1 MRTLSLLKLPLPAL
15 LLVAVPASAADI
27 TFSRDVAP
35 ILNRHCVGCHRAGEI
50 APMSLMTYREARPWA
65 RSIARVVAGRQMPP
79 WFASPDYGEWANDPS
94 LSEEE
99 IGTIV
104 AWVEGGAQPGDPSL
118 MPEPPDF
125 TEGWQLG
132 EPDYVIEVPAVTVP
146 AEGPDLFLNQFVT
159 VDIPERRWIRAVEF
173 RAGAPRVNH
182 HQLAMKADFTG
193 MVEDGVPLTPKE
205 AMRASGTVDGRGYF
219 NVLGMWAVGTAP
231 TEFPEGAGRW
241 VEPGA
246 VVVMNQ
252 HYHPNGEEQTDRT
265 LIGLHF
271 GEGEP
276 RSEIWAV
283 IAGEIDFL
291 IPAGAPD
298 HRVEYRH
305 EIARDSMIVSYL
317 PHMHWRGK
325 SMSYTA
331 HYPEGDS
338 ELLLE
343 VPEYDFNWQLFYYP
357 EEPKFVPAGT
367 VVEIVAVYD
376 NSAANPDNPD
386 PTRDVGFG
394 MQSTDEMMFGFF
406 ELVELESENGRED
419 WISHG
424 RKGRAAEGPPPN
436 SAGGP

>member
-1 MRTLSLLKLPLPAL
+1 MLRAPI
-15 LLVAVPASAADI
+15 LLVVGLAAAPAAGGEP
-27 TFSRDVAP
+27 TFSSDVAP
-35 ILNRHCVGCHRAGEI
+35 ILNRHCVQCHRPGEI
-50 APMSLMTYREARPWA
+50 APMSLVTYREARPWA
-65 RSIARVVAGRQMPP
+65 RSIARVVAARQMPP
-79 WFASPDYGEWANDPS
+79 WFANPDYGEWANDPS

-104 AWVEGGAQPGDPSL
+104 AWVEGGAQPGDPGL
-118 MPEPPDF
+118 MPEPPEF

-173 RAGAPRVNH
+173 RAGAPKVNH

-231 TEFPEGAGRW
+231 TEFPEGVGRW
-241 VEPGA
+241 IEPGA

-276 RSEIWAV
+276 SSEIWAV
-283 IAGEIDFL
+283 IAGDIEFL

-305 EIARDSMIVSYL
+305 EIARDSIVVSYL
-317 PHMHWRGK
+317 PHMHLRGK

-331 HYPEGDS
+331 HYPDGDS

-357 EEPKFVPAGT
+357 EKPQYVPAGT
-367 VVEIVAVYD
+367 VIEVIAIYD
-376 NSAANPDNPD
+376 NSEANPNNPD

-394 MQSTDEMMFGFF
+394 LESTDEMMFGFF
-406 ELVELESENGRED
+406 ELVEVDGEKERED
-419 WISHG
+419 WIG
-424 RKGRAAEGPPPN
+424 DARKETTAEETLTSSN
-436 SAGGP
+436 GGP

>member
-1 MRTLSLLKLPLPAL
+1 MRTLSVVRFPLPLL
-15 LLVAVPASAADI
+15 LLLAAGPAAADDV

-50 APMSLMTYREARPWA
+50 APMSLATYREARPWA
-65 RSIARVVAGRQMPP
+65 RSIQRAVTSRAMPP
-79 WFASPDYGEWANDPS
+79 WFAAPAVGEWANDPT

-104 AWVEGGAQPGDPSL
+104 AWVERGAPPGDPKL
-118 MPEPPDF
+118 MPEPPRF

-132 EPDYVIEVPAVTVP
+132 EPDYVIELPAVTVP
-146 AEGPDLFLNQFVT
+146 ADGPDLFLNQFVT
-159 VDIPERRWIRAVEF
+159 IDIPERRWIRAVEF
-173 RAGAPRVNH
+173 RPGAPRVNH
-182 HQLAMKADFTG
+182 HQLAFKADFTG
-193 MVEDGVPLTPKE
+193 MVEDGVPLTPQG
-205 AMRASGTVDGRGYF
+205 ALRASGSVDGRGYF
-219 NVLGMWAVGTAP
+219 NVLAMWGAGTAP
-231 TEFPEGAGRW
+231 TEFREGAGRW
-241 VEPGA
+241 IEPGA

-271 GEGEP
+271 GEGEL
-276 RSEIWAV
+276 RSEIQAV
-283 IAGEIDFL
+283 IAGEMDFL

-317 PHMHWRGK
+317 PHMHLRGK
-325 SMSYTA
+325 RMSYTA
-331 HYPEGDS
+331 HYADGYS

-357 EEPKFVPAGT
+357 EKPKLVPAGT

-376 NSAANPDNPD
+376 NSTANPDNPD
-386 PTRDVGFG
+386 PTRDVAFG
-394 MQSTDEMMFGFF
+394 LQSTDEMMFGFF
-406 ELVELESENGRED
+406 ELVEVD
-419 WISHG
+419 
-424 RKGRAAEGPPPN
+424 
-436 SAGGP
+436 GGP